1 MLVLQPSTWME
12 MEGPLGLAVHVG
24 ERGST
29 AVSVAFGAPV
39 LVTDVVL
46 VIVAMAGVEV
56 LTPITTGVGVWIDGV
71 GVGGKKGVG
80 PGMGSKTQP
89 LQDES
94 RNPNRIRRIGVFI
107 FFSSASIVS
116 RFRVPRKAP
125 MSPRSE

>member
-1 MLVLQPSTWME
+1 ME
-12 MEGPLGLAVHVG
+12 IAGPLGLAVKVG
-24 ERGST
+24 ETITT

-39 LVTDVVL
+39 LVTDAVL
-46 VIVAMAGVEV
+46 VIVATTGVEL
-56 LTPITTGVGVWIDGV
+56 LTPITTGVGVWIGGV

-80 PGMGSKTQP
+80 PGMGWKTQP

-94 RNPNRIRRIGVFI
+94 RNANRIRRIGVFI

-116 RFRVPRKAP
+116 LFRIPRKAP